1 MRFFGFGAVFIIG
14 AMSIQAAVV
23 LAAGKGTRM
32 KSRVPKVLHRICG
45 KSMIGLIVDAVS
57 DAGLGVP
64 LVVVPS
70 DSHSIQNDL
79 GENVSYATQDLPVGT
94 GQALL
99 EAKQSLDGV
108 DNIVVLYGDM
118 PLVSSETLNKMIKIH
133 IDNQACITLLT
144 SEVENPDGFGRI
156 IRDNSGKIQEIIE
169 DIEADEHTLSI
180 NEVNG
185 GVYCFESSWLWTNL
199 DNLAPSKYGERYL
212 TDLIST
218 AYDQSMMI
226 DSIQVSNPI
235 EILGVNTRKQL
246 LTAQNELRQLI
257 LNRLMLSGVTL
268 VDDASVYVDYDVS
281 IGADTILHPN
291 THVTGTSQIG
301 EHCDIGPNSVVT
313 NSIVGD
319 KCKVSASF
327 VEGSVLEEGTHVGPF
342 SHIRPGTHLEE
353 GVYVGN
359 FAEVNRSRL
368 GVGTKMGHYSYVGDA
383 DVGVNVNIGAGTV
396 TCNFDGNEKH
406 TTTIGNDVFIGSG
419 SMLVAP
425 VTIGDRSSTGAGSVV
440 TKDVPPDTQV
450 LGVPAKGFS
459 KKDGNR

>member
-1 MRFFGFGAVFIIG
+1 
-14 AMSIQAAVV
+14 
-23 LAAGKGTRM
+23 
-32 KSRVPKVLHRICG
+32 
-45 KSMIGLIVDAVS
+45 
-57 DAGLGVP
+57 
-64 LVVVPS
+64 
-70 DSHSIQNDL
+70 
-79 GENVSYATQDLPVGT
+79 
-94 GQALL
+94 
-99 EAKQSLDGV
+99 
-108 DNIVVLYGDM
+108 
-118 PLVSSETLNKMIKIH
+118 
-133 IDNQACITLLT
+133 
-144 SEVENPDGFGRI
+144 
-156 IRDNSGKIQEIIE
+156 
-169 DIEADEHTLSI
+169 
-180 NEVNG
+180 
-185 GVYCFESSWLWTNL
+185 
-199 DNLAPSKYGERYL
+199 
-212 TDLIST
+212 
-218 AYDQSMMI
+218 
-226 DSIQVSNPI
+226 
-235 EILGVNTRKQL
+235 
-246 LTAQNELRQLI
+246 
-257 LNRLMLSGVTL
+257 MLSGVTL

-301 EHCDIGPNSVVT
+301 ERCDIGPNSVVT

-319 KCKVSASF
+319 KSKVSASF